1 MPVVRSQREVSQAP
15 IPGVR
20 KTAAETA
27 LSSGA
32 GLAHAQANTAETIAS
47 VGGLVARIGASK
59 YAQIQQEE
67 RDKADQIAALAMDN
81 AFAKWEASALYDPQN
96 GALTKQGKDA
106 LPLPEQ
112 TAEAFTKISG
122 EIEATASTDRQ
133 RAHFQTIKLRRQQ
146 GLDLTIRRHVFGE
159 MQAYGR
165 EELAG
170 TLENARNEAGAAA
183 LDPEQSAAAID
194 RGVSALNVMAPKL
207 GLGPEALQKQRLAF
221 TSGAH
226 SDIIERLLANNKD
239 RAARV
244 YFEELPKGQ
253 LTSDAQAR
261 VEKAIEVGSL
271 RGESQRQADV
281 ILAAGGTLTEQRAK
295 VKGITDPELRDA
307 VQQRIEH
314 EAVIRDREEREA
326 EQSTMRS
333 AYDILDKTANV
344 NRIPPATWSQ
354 FDGGTRSAMRS
365 YAEHKAKGTPVQT
378 DLPTYYG
385 LVQKA
390 MDSPEAFATT
400 NLLKY
405 RAQLD
410 EVEFKQLAGLQL
422 NIVNGNKN
430 AAEKD
435 LGGLRT
441 NLQIINDS
449 LVQYGITPDGAK
461 QTKEEADAVATLRR
475 MLDTAVEVESQ
486 RTGKKP
492 DNIFIQREAD
502 RILSQSVTTP
512 GSWWNIWPGGKSVS
526 DVTTRLIDTKAADI
540 PPTERQQVEAAL
552 RARQQPVSDATVL
565 DLWLR
570 TKTRTGGQ

>member
-1 MPVVRSQREVSQAP
+1 MPVVRRDREVTTAP
-15 IPGVR
+15 LPGVR

-27 LSSGA
+27 LSRGA
-32 GLAHAQANTAETIAS
+32 GLAQAQGNRAETIAG

-59 YAQIQQEE
+59 YGEIQQQE

-81 AFAKWEASALYDPQN
+81 AFAKWEATTLYDPN
-96 GALTKQGKDA
+96 TGALTKQGKDA

-112 TAEAFTKISG
+112 TAAGFTKVSG

-133 RAHFQTIKLRRQQ
+133 RQAFQTIKARRQQ
-146 GLDLTIRRHVFGE
+146 GLDITIRRHVFGE
-159 MQAYGR
+159 MQTYGR
-165 EELAG
+165 DELAG
-170 TLENARNEAGAAA
+170 TLENARNEAGAKA
-183 LDPEQSAAAID
+183 LDPEGSADAIH
-194 RGVSALNVMAPKL
+194 RGVAALNAVGPKL
-207 GLGPEALQKQRLAF
+207 GMGPAALEKQRLAF
-221 TSGAH
+221 TSAAH
-226 SDIIERLLANNKD
+226 GDVIERLLANGKD
-239 RAARV
+239 RQAKA
-244 YFEELPKGQ
+244 YLEELQAGQ
-253 LTSDAQAR
+253 LTGDAQAR
-261 VEKAIEVGSL
+261 LEKALEVGSL

-281 ILAAGGTLTEQRAK
+281 ILAAGGTLTEQSKKAK
-295 VKGITDPELRDA
+295 AIDNPEVRDA
-307 VQQRIEH
+307 VQQRLEH
-314 EAVIRDREEREA
+314 EAAVRDREERET
-326 EQSTMRS
+326 EQQTMRG

-344 NRIPPATWSQ
+344 NRIPPAVWAE

-390 MDSPEAFATT
+390 MDDPEAFATT
-400 NLLKY
+400 NLLKH
-405 RAQLD
+405 RHQLD

-422 NIVNGNKN
+422 SIVNGNKN
-430 AAEKD
+430 QAEKD

-441 NLQIINDS
+441 NLQIVNDS

-461 QTKEEADAVATLRR
+461 QTKKEEAAVATLRR
-475 MLDTAVEVESQ
+475 MLDTAVEAEAQ
-486 RTGKKP
+486 RIGKKP

-526 DVTTRLIDTKAADI
+526 DTTTRLIDTKARDI
-540 PPTERQQVEAAL
+540 PPAERTLVEAAL